1 MARELGAAFG
11 GGAEERVG
19 VTLHEVTGSINDMAR
34 KEWAS

>member
-19 VTLHEVTGSINDMAR
+19 VTLQEVTGSINDVEC
-34 KEWAS
+34 KDWAS